1 MAKKIQIEVFV
12 KEEWEASYSMRRE
25 DLDKVY
31 KYMDILQVAETGEL
45 DSSSIDAEISELH
58 ESYGM

>member
-1 MAKKIQIEVFV
+1 MSKKIQVEVFV

-31 KYMDILQVAETGEL
+31 KYMDILQFAETDE
-45 DSSSIDAEISELH
+45 IDCSGINAEINELH
-58 ESYGM
+58 ERCEM